1 MKVILISGKA
11 GNGKDSFAAA
21 LREFLIEHG
30 EKVLI
35 LHFADLVKYYA
46 TQYCG
51 WDGNKGTEG
60 RALLQKIGNN
70 TFRQFDPDYWARIT
84 AECAHVMGEYFGIT
98 YVLIPDNR
106 YPNEID
112 IVKEYNDD
120 VITVRIERYDDD
132 GKPWINPNMTE
143 EQLSNEGEVALD
155 HYAFDYIIE
164 NHGLGDIQDSAEV
177 LLDDLTSR

>member
-1 MKVILISGKA
+1 MKVIVISGKA
-11 GNGKDSFAAA
+11 GHGKDTFAN
-21 LREFLIEHG
+21 LLNNLLTERG

-46 TQYCG
+46 TQYCN

-98 YVLIPDNR
+98 YILIPDNR

-112 IVKEYNDD
+112 VVKEYNDD
-120 VITVRIERYDDD
+120 VTTVRIERFDDN
-132 GKPWINPNMTE
+132 KPWANPNMTV
-143 EQLSNEGEVALD
+143 EQLLNEGEVALD
-155 HYAFDYIIE
+155 HYAFDYVID
-164 NHGLGDIQDSAEV
+164 NHNLDDLADSAEV
-177 LLDDLTSR
+177 LLDDLTNG